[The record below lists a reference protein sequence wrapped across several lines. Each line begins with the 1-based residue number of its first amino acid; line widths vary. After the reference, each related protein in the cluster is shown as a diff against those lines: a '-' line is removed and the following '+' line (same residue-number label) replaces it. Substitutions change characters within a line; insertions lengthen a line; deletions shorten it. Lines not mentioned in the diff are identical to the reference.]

1 MQRHG
6 HIQPMR
12 LTGVST
18 RALLGAMLC
27 FAWLGASAESQANI
41 EAIDAAIAGER
52 MSGDRAEDSWRNP
65 RDVLQF
71 LEIAPGQ
78 HVLDFYSGPG
88 YYAELMSRVVGANGS
103 VLIHNNEL
111 YAQAAHHD
119 LMRRLS
125 RKRLPNVTVRKE
137 PSNYMQLKPASL
149 DRVLFML
156 VYHDLYWTPGM
167 APDPMG
173 DPVKVLGRLHAA
185 LKPGGLVVV
194 VDHAAD
200 PTPADKIISVAS
212 RLHRIDPKVVIADF
226 ERTGFEFVGESA
238 ALRSNVDNY
247 ALSVFDPSVRKRTDQ
262 FIYKFRR
269 P

>member
-1 MQRHG
+1 MKLYSFVAILFG
-6 HIQPMR
+6 
-12 LTGVST
+12 
-18 RALLGAMLC
+18 ALLWGDGVA
-27 FAWLGASAESQANI
+27 ADNPTRNP
-41 EAIDAAIAGER
+41 IDAAIASER
-52 MSGDRAEDSWRNP
+52 MPGDRDEDGWRKP

-88 YYAELMSRVVGANGS
+88 YYSELMSRVVGPTGS

-119 LMRRLS
+119 LMQRLS

-137 PSNYMQLKPASL
+137 PSNYMRLKPASL

-167 APDPMG
+167 SPDPMG
-173 DPVKVLGRLHAA
+173 DPVKVLGRMHDA

-194 VDHAAD
+194 VDHAAA
-200 PTPADKIISVAS
+200 PTPADKIIAVAS

-226 ERTGFEFVGESA
+226 ERAGFEFVGEST
-238 ALRSNVDNY
+238 ALRSSVDNY
-247 ALSVFDPSVRKRTDQ
+247 ALSVFDTSVRKRTDQ

>member
-1 MQRHG
+1 MQLHAKKHMKVITAPVRAVIG
-6 HIQPMR
+6 
-12 LTGVST
+12 
-18 RALLGAMLC
+18 ALLFGVWM
-27 FAWLGASAESQANI
+27 SANAQTQANI
-41 EAIDAAIAGER
+41 AAIDAAIASER
-52 MSGDRAEDSWRNP
+52 MPGDSAEDGWRKP
-65 RDVLQF
+65 REVLQF
-71 LEIAPGQ
+71 MEIAPGQ
-78 HVLDFYSGPG
+78 HALDFYSGPG
-88 YYAELMSRVVGANGS
+88 YYSELMSRVVGPSGS

-167 APDPMG
+167 SPDPMG
-173 DPVKVLGRLHAA
+173 DPVKVLGRLHSA

-194 VDHAAD
+194 VDHAAAS
-200 PTPADKIISVAS
+200 TPPDKIIAVAS

-226 ERTGFEFVGESA
+226 ERAGFEFVGEST
-238 ALRSNVDNY
+238 ALRSTVDNY
-247 ALSVFDPSVRKRTDQ
+247 AVSVFDASVRKRTDQ